1 MTDESPPPSTPDPEP
16 NPNPSPLIHPRRV
29 SFEHGLLPIQKLVF
43 TDPIQTLAPVKQ
55 KLTESA
61 SNNRVGSAAIAD
73 VLQISGDHA
82 RLVLETLGSVLH
94 SESDPLVGAK
104 PEEVDSVGADLRD
117 LVLFL
122 YIQSYKKLLPRTHKD
137 SAAVADVWPS
147 TSAFDGN
154 SRRFMPS
161 QADDEA
167 HQLSYLQK
175 HVSNIV
181 SLLADP
187 VEGEGEE
194 SLVLSMEAFEH
205 LGFLVQ
211 FGDKGSDVVN
221 CHDSVIYLLAP
232 LRYATVHG
240 CSDTTIV
247 LGAVGKALRV
257 EHCERVHVIAASK
270 RVCIANCRECVFFLG
285 VNQRPL
291 IVGDNHKL
299 QVAPYNTYYS
309 HLEEHMSE
317 VGVEPTINKWDKP
330 LALGAVDPH
339 DSLSHPAGVADAQ
352 AESAACVDPDQ
363 FINFLIPNWFSG
375 EEIGSTKDNP
385 FPLPDA
391 YMAAQQRNLK
401 NLEETRQ
408 SLRETPLEENR
419 KKELSSALHVYF
431 KDWLYGNSTVYKVI
445 NNEEIN
451 PSGRCLIPV
460 ESSIDHFGILLP
472 INKYSLLF
480 LRLSRPLCP
489 APSGMADSTRS
500 LTGLGGEA
508 SKHEEEEE
516 ENDDYMGDLSQFIPP
531 ELTQKSK
538 RKESEKKTVAV
549 EPSRKKLK
557 NLPWHERRRL
567 EKERKQIEEDAQT
580 LARIEDTPI
589 GESNVGFKLLKQM
602 GYKPGSALGKQGSGR
617 AEPVTMD
624 IRRSRAGVGRED
636 PHKEKK
642 KREEVEAENEKR
654 KVEEMLEDFGDRQKS
669 QWRNKRVVINF
680 KKAKAAL
687 DQLENVEVVVPEKKK
702 EEDED
707 GKVGDEEEEE
717 EEVITEEDL
726 EEVLMK
732 LRDEHRYCPFC
743 GFQYE
748 TSEALLSNCP
758 GVNEDDH

>member
-1 MTDESPPPSTPDPEP
+1 MTEEQDLIDRSPPPTGPDPEP
-16 NPNPSPLIHPRRV
+16 NPNPNSVIHPRRA

-43 TDPIQTLAPVKQ
+43 TDPSQTLAPVKQ
-55 KLTESA
+55 KLADAAT
-61 SNNRVGSAAIAD
+61 NNRVGSAAVAD

-94 SESDPLVGAK
+94 SESDPLVRAK

-117 LVLFL
+117 LILFL

-147 TSAFDGN
+147 TSAFDGYLSALSPIQAKRTIYLVWKWNCCSWKMETERDSSINWSSFGGGIVVNIIALDATSSKLANVNVTELVRSN

-175 HVSNIV
+175 HLANII
-181 SLLADP
+181 SLLAEP
-187 VEGEGEE
+187 VEGEEEE

-211 FGDKGSDVVN
+211 FGDKGSDVSPLSQATPFFANSDPDMPAVPVPVSQVHDWLLQNIASALESITERISGKENGTSNASDQDDAMSDACAAPNKVAPSARGPCLIEGVSKTSLVKQASDLRGRSVKVVN

-257 EHCERVHVIAASK
+257 EHCERVHVIAAAK

-317 VGVEPTINKWDKP
+317 VGLEPTINKWDQP

-385 FPLPDA
+385 FPLPDP

-401 NLEETRQ
+401 NFEETRR
-408 SLRETPLEENR
+408 SLKETPLEENR

-431 KDWLYGNSTVYKVI
+431 KDWLYASGNIRQLY
-445 NNEEIN
+445 
-451 PSGRCLIPV
+451 CLQ
-460 ESSIDHFGILLP
+460 
-472 INKYSLLF
+472 
-480 LRLSRPLCP
+480 
-489 APSGMADSTRS
+489 
-500 LTGLGGEA
+500 
-508 SKHEEEEE
+508 
-516 ENDDYMGDLSQFIPP
+516 GD
-531 ELTQKSK
+531 
-538 RKESEKKTVAV
+538 
-549 EPSRKKLK
+549 
-557 NLPWHERRRL
+557 
-567 EKERKQIEEDAQT
+567 
-580 LARIEDTPI
+580 
-589 GESNVGFKLLKQM
+589 
-602 GYKPGSALGKQGSGR
+602 
-617 AEPVTMD
+617 
-624 IRRSRAGVGRED
+624 
-636 PHKEKK
+636 
-642 KREEVEAENEKR
+642 
-654 KVEEMLEDFGDRQKS
+654 
-669 QWRNKRVVINF
+669 
-680 KKAKAAL
+680 
-687 DQLENVEVVVPEKKK
+687 
-702 EEDED
+702 
-707 GKVGDEEEEE
+707 
-717 EEVITEEDL
+717 
-726 EEVLMK
+726 
-732 LRDEHRYCPFC
+732 
-743 GFQYE
+743 
-748 TSEALLSNCP
+748 
-758 GVNEDDH
+758 

>member
-43 TDPIQTLAPVKQ
+43 ADPIQTLAPVKQ

-137 SAAVADVWPS
+137 SAAVADLVRS
-147 TSAFDGN
+147 N

-175 HVSNIV
+175 HLANIV
-181 SLLADP
+181 SLLAEP

-211 FGDKGSDVVN
+211 FGDKGSDVSPLSQATPFFANSDPDMPAVPVPASQVAPSGRGPCLIEGVSKTSLVKQASDLRGRSVKVVN

-270 RVCIANCRECVFFLG
+270 RVCIANCRECVLFLG

-339 DSLSHPAGVADAQ
+339 DSLYHPAGVVDAQ

-385 FPLPDA
+385 FPLPEA

-431 KDWLYGNSTVYKVI
+431 KDWLYASGNIRQLY
-445 NNEEIN
+445 
-451 PSGRCLIPV
+451 CLQ
-460 ESSIDHFGILLP
+460 
-472 INKYSLLF
+472 
-480 LRLSRPLCP
+480 
-489 APSGMADSTRS
+489 
-500 LTGLGGEA
+500 
-508 SKHEEEEE
+508 
-516 ENDDYMGDLSQFIPP
+516 GD
-531 ELTQKSK
+531 
-538 RKESEKKTVAV
+538 
-549 EPSRKKLK
+549 
-557 NLPWHERRRL
+557 
-567 EKERKQIEEDAQT
+567 
-580 LARIEDTPI
+580 
-589 GESNVGFKLLKQM
+589 
-602 GYKPGSALGKQGSGR
+602 
-617 AEPVTMD
+617 
-624 IRRSRAGVGRED
+624 
-636 PHKEKK
+636 
-642 KREEVEAENEKR
+642 
-654 KVEEMLEDFGDRQKS
+654 
-669 QWRNKRVVINF
+669 
-680 KKAKAAL
+680 
-687 DQLENVEVVVPEKKK
+687 
-702 EEDED
+702 
-707 GKVGDEEEEE
+707 
-717 EEVITEEDL
+717 
-726 EEVLMK
+726 
-732 LRDEHRYCPFC
+732 
-743 GFQYE
+743 
-748 TSEALLSNCP
+748 
-758 GVNEDDH
+758 